1 MLRQH
6 GARYARRFL
15 PGRKATGVGNTL
27 GGRAGACRQSLG
39 CIFRGIDID
48 EPGSHLQ
55 PVDMHVFKHDRRR
68 PQLID
73 RISDCRVADG
83 RLSCRRGIYAEDYA
97 MWVIPERM
105 AADVGPALLER
116 ALDEGLAAPRSA
128 DLAPRR

>member
-1 MLRQH
+1 
-6 GARYARRFL
+6 
-15 PGRKATGVGNTL
+15 VGNTL

-73 RISDCRVADG
+73 RDSDCRVADG

-128 DLAPRR
+128 DLQQRR